1 VRLELELDRECVTP
15 GEQLTGRVVVL
26 EGGPSRSL
34 SLTVRFCERSPQLE
48 STAFST
54 NAVLHQGDLT
64 TGQTLEFGCELPKD
78 ALPSVKGKVG
88 ELFWELEA
96 SSDEPGVD
104 TQIRRRFEVAAVEPR

>member
-1 VRLELELDRECVTP
+1 VKLELELDYGHVTP

-26 EGGPSRSL
+26 EGGASRTL
-34 SLTVRFCERSPQLE
+34 TLTVRFCERSRQLE

-54 NAVLHQGDLT
+54 STVLHHGDLA
-64 TGQTLEFGCELPKD
+64 TGQTMEFGCELPKD

-96 SSDEPGVD
+96 SSDEPGPD
-104 TQIRRRFEVAAVEPR
+104 TQIRRRFEVAAAGR